1 MKIAMIGSGA
11 AGSVFAAYLKKGGAD
26 DITLVDLYKAHM
38 DKIAKDGLLMK
49 DPTGE
54 YLLKGYKT
62 AATAENIGIMDI
74 VIIMVK
80 ATQTDRVMS
89 SVLNCIGPDT
99 VVVSLQN
106 GLGNDERLKKYVAED
121 RIIYGCG
128 NMGTELPEPGVCIS
142 KPFPGNNMFFGPV
155 VKCARTDEVG
165 LYLEDCFTKGGI
177 GPKYYDDVRPYVWRK
192 ATSNAGFNT
201 VCAILRMKVK
211 YVAANE
217 NGINLVWKIWREAAD
232 VSEALGIEGVWDYTV
247 NNYSNVLKS
256 ISDYYPSMAQD
267 VVINERETE
276 VTCLTG
282 AISDYG
288 KKVGVP
294 TPTCDILTDVIKCI
308 EANYGNMYKG

>member
-38 DKIAKDGLLMK
+38 DKIAKDGLLLK

-165 LYLEDCFTKGGI
+165 C
-177 GPKYYDDVRPYVWRK
+177 
-192 ATSNAGFNT
+192 
-201 VCAILRMKVK
+201 ILRTALPK
-211 YVAANE
+211 AA
-217 NGINLVWKIWREAAD
+217 
-232 VSEALGIEGVWDYTV
+232 
-247 NNYSNVLKS
+247 
-256 ISDYYPSMAQD
+256 
-267 VVINERETE
+267 
-276 VTCLTG
+276 
-282 AISDYG
+282 
-288 KKVGVP
+288 
-294 TPTCDILTDVIKCI
+294 
-308 EANYGNMYKG
+308 